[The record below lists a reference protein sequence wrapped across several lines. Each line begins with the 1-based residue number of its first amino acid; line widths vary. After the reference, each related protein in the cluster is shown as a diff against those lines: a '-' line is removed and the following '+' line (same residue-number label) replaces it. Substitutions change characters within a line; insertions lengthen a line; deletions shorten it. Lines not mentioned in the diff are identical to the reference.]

1 MTNKYT
7 NLQTVIYN
15 CKLTVENEL
24 EAWKI
29 VYSLSDNAPIK
40 YNQYVSHRA
49 GYPVY
54 TSEQDNLN
62 VCVLGNRLEINFHN
76 GESKNV
82 WFNN

>member
-29 VYSLSDNAPIK
+29 VYSLIDNAPIK
-40 YNQYVSHRA
+40 YNQYVSH
-49 GYPVY
+49 
-54 TSEQDNLN
+54 
-62 VCVLGNRLEINFHN
+62 
-76 GESKNV
+76 
-82 WFNN
+82 FNKIS